1 MAATMNV
8 LIIGGGVFL
17 GQALL
22 QAGLEGGHGITVFNR
37 GHSRNWWP
45 PGVQWVAGD
54 RKEDVHLLMG
64 RHWDAVID
72 TCGYRPQDVEATCAA
87 LFDSCDR
94 YVFVSSVSAYASFA
108 HTPIREGDPLASAA
122 GVDRETVD
130 GTTYGPLKAECERTV
145 VRIFGSRAIVVRP
158 GLIVGPTD
166 PTGRFSYWPWRLAG
180 GGNVLAPGSPHNA
193 IQFIDVRDLAAWI
206 LRLVQIGATGPF
218 NGTGPI
224 EGATFGE
231 LLDTC
236 RWVAGEEVGIEWV
249 DERFLEREAVQPWT
263 ELPLWIPSH
272 DPQTRGFHA
281 VDTTRAQ
288 ATGLKTRPIAVTVND
303 ILEAGIPPADDKRRA
318 GKLTRERER
327 DLLAVWHLHK
337 TGLAIA

>member
-1 MAATMNV
+1 MNLLV
-8 LIIGGGVFL
+8 IGGGVFL

-22 QAGLEGGHGITVFNR
+22 QAALEGGHTVTVFNR
-37 GHSRNWWP
+37 GQSRNWWP
-45 PGVQWVAGD
+45 PGVKWIVGD

-94 YVFVSSVSAYASFA
+94 YVYVSSVSAYASFA
-108 HTPIREGDPLASAA
+108 HSPIREEDPLASAR
-122 GVDRETVD
+122 GIDRETID
-130 GTTYGPLKAECERTV
+130 STTYGPLKAECERTV
-145 VRIFGSRAIVVRP
+145 IGIFGSRGIVVRP

-180 GGNVLAPGSPHNA
+180 GGRVLAPGSPHTS
-193 IQFIDVRDLAAWI
+193 IQFIDVRDLATWM
-206 LRLVQIGATGPF
+206 LRLIQLGATGPF
-218 NGTGPI
+218 NATGPS

-236 RWVAGEEVGIEWV
+236 RWISGEEAAVEWV
-249 DERFLEREAVQPWT
+249 DERFLEHEAVQPWV
-263 ELPLWIPSH
+263 ELPLWIPTH
-272 DPQTRGFHA
+272 DLQTRGFHA
-281 VDTTRAQ
+281 VDTARAQ
-288 ATGLKTRPIAVTVND
+288 ATGLKTRPLAVTVND
-303 ILEAGIPPADDKRRA
+303 ILEAGIPPLDDKRRA

-327 DLLAVWHLHK
+327 DLLAVWQLHK
-337 TGLAIA
+337 SGLAVA